1 MLKHL
6 KILDGEIVMKDKI
19 RVLET
24 IAADILISVL
34 SEEKE

>member
-1 MLKHL
+1 
-6 KILDGEIVMKDKI
+6 MKDKI